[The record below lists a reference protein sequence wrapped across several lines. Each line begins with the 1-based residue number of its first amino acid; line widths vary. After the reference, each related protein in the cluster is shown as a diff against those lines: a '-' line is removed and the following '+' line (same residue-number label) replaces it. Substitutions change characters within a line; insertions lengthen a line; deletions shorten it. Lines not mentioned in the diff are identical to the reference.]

1 MQITFDTTRDGPE
14 EAFGLVSL
22 LISTYNLAGPVT
34 AMLGVAADVETRT
47 TTRAVGDISV
57 TETRTD
63 PAEAFGAAPPPPP
76 PPPTETASPP
86 EAGVPLAAPP
96 PPTPAPSATEP
107 AGEVPT
113 TAAPATATATSTT
126 PSEDVDSAGTP
137 WDARIHA
144 GNRATI
150 KDGTWR
156 KKPGVDKATITA
168 VEAELAARAPLVVT
182 TAPPA
187 APVPPAATP
196 SPETVGNAAPPPP
209 SPPAAATPPPPPV
222 SVPAVAPPPP
232 PAASVSPAPTDT
244 PAPPVSSPD
253 ASGEKPAIMRF
264 SEALT
269 VFTEAQVA
277 GRITAAQ
284 GTELAQKA
292 VPGAQSLADVLTA
305 DNNGTV
311 PGAVDNFRAWLD
323 HTLAASA

>member
-1 MQITFDTTRDGPE
+1 MQITLDTTRDGPDD
-14 EAFGLVSL
+14 AFGLVSL
-22 LISTYNLAGPVT
+22 LISTYDLTGPVA
-34 AMLGVAADVETRT
+34 AMVGMALDRSVDEKIADLKAAYASSPD
-47 TTRAVGDISV
+47 D
-57 TETRTD
+57 
-63 PAEAFGAAPPPPP
+63 AFGAAPPPPP
-76 PPPTETASPP
+76 STAAASPP
-86 EAGVPLAAPP
+86 EAGVPFV
-96 PPTPAPSATEP
+96 PAPSATEP
-107 AGEVPT
+107 AGEAPT
-113 TAAPATATATSTT
+113 TAEPATATETLTT

-168 VEAELAARAPLVVT
+168 VEADLAARAPLAAPST
-182 TAPPA
+182 LAPP
-187 APVPPAATP
+187 PPPAPADIAAA
-196 SPETVGNAAPPPP
+196 ETVGNAPPPP
-209 SPPAAATPPPPPV
+209 PPAAATPPPPHV
-222 SVPAVAPPPP
+222 SAPAAAPPPP
-232 PAASVSPAPTDT
+232 PAASASPAPTAT

-269 VFTEAQVA
+269 AFTEAQVA

-305 DNNGTV
+305 ENNGTV